1 MGVDEL
7 ANLTSKMTIDK
18 KKKAKEQKSVPQIQV
33 KSRKISKRERRK
45 SESCRKAKKQ
55 VRFWRPHLINFERV
69 YGKR

>member
-18 KKKAKEQKSVPQIQV
+18 KKKAKEQKSVPKIQV
-33 KSRKISKRERRK
+33 KSKKISKRERRK

-55 VRFWRPHLINFERV
+55 VRF
-69 YGKR
+69 

>member
-18 KKKAKEQKSVPQIQV
+18 KKKKGEKPVPVIQV

-45 SESCRKAKKQ
+45 SESCRKS
-55 VRFWRPHLINFERV
+55 
-69 YGKR
+69 KR